1 MDARELIMSYVYR
14 RPMFRKGGSAGEG
27 ITSGLQSRPGFANG
41 KSTRERLME
50 AVGSR
55 PSRQN
60 FNDFLINFGLD
71 IASRPP
77 IGKGF
82 SGAISTIA
90 QSMQDPYKQFAANR
104 TGEQDLM
111 RKIALEAETLDIG
124 QEQALALQREKNKSA
139 TNASADYKRAKEA
152 WEIGAINPQT
162 QKPYESI
169 QEAFSV
175 LSLGTGDEA
184 RSSLTDRIANTRD
197 KYMIAGDEWDVANS
211 KAIYFED
218 VFQRLSNPES
228 GIAKDLIGGI
238 LPTNENQRNKLLKK
252 QSSIGKYFYD
262 IKTNELKRLNGIIE
276 KDGQKGFDWT
286 EIDTQTFEEIIPTNE
301 EVIDKGKI
309 IGTSESGTK
318 LSRSEAEVEAEAR
331 GYVLIPPASG
341 RGDTSKFRRQ
351 NPDAISIVEL
361 QEIIDKE
368 NMAETYANVKNK
380 QRIR

>member
-1 MDARELIMSYVYR
+1 MSYVYR

-27 ITSGLQSRPGFANG
+27 ITSGLQSRPGFATG
-41 KSTRERLME
+41 KSTRERLLE
-50 AVGSR
+50 AVGTR
-55 PSRQN
+55 PARQN

-71 IASRPP
+71 IASRSPTGN
-77 IGKGF
+77 IF
-82 SGAISTIA
+82 TTIA
-90 QSMQDPYKQFAANR
+90 QSAQEPYKQFAANR

-139 TNASADYKRAKEA
+139 TNASNYYKRAKEA
-152 WEIGAINPQT
+152 FELGAINPQT

-169 QEAFSV
+169 EEAFSI
-175 LSLGTGDEA
+175 LSLGTGDAA

-286 EIDTQTFEEIIPTNE
+286 EIDTQTFEEIIPTGE
-301 EVIDKGKI
+301 EVIDKEKI

-318 LSRSEAEVEAEAR
+318 LSRAEAEVEAEAR
-331 GYVLIPPASG
+331 GYVLIPPASN
-341 RGDTSKFRRQ
+341 RGATSKFRRQ

-368 NMAETYANVKNK
+368 NMADAYAGKK
-380 QRIR
+380 TAQRIR

>member
-1 MDARELIMSYVYR
+1 MSYVYR

-139 TNASADYKRAKEA
+139 TNASNYYKRAKEA
-152 WEIGAINPQT
+152 FELGAINPST
-162 QKPYESI
+162 GKPYESI
-169 QEAFSV
+169 EEAFSV

-184 RSSLTDRIANTRD
+184 RASEMDRVADLTTAYVNQGDDYGVAKNKATWDIVIKD
-197 KYMIAGDEWDVANS
+197 KLTESVA
-211 KAIYFED
+211 D
-218 VFQRLSNPES
+218 GLVGGQLPSNE
-228 GIAKDLIGGI
+228 
-238 LPTNENQRNKLLKK
+238 TQRNKLLKK

-262 IKTNELKRLNGIIE
+262 IKDGKVKKFNGIIE
-276 KDGQKGFDWT
+276 KDGQKGFDFT
-286 EIDTQTFEEIIPTNE
+286 EVDQTTFEDVIPTGE
-301 EVIDKGKI
+301 EVIEKEKI
-309 IGTSESGTK
+309 IGTSESETK
-318 LSRSEAEVEAEAR
+318 LTREQAEVEAEAR
-331 GYVLIPPASG
+331 GLVLIPPASG
-341 RGDTSKFRRQ
+341 RGSSSTFRRQ
-351 NPDAISIVEL
+351 NPNAISIVEL

-368 NMAETYANVKNK
+368 DMAERYANVKNK
-380 QRIR
+380 KRIR